1 MRSYKNLGL
10 LLFLGINSF
19 YFSQI
24 KLNKEKSVDI
34 ILEEGHF
41 VIGQND
47 AAVKFKICN
56 NSDVTYIIDPMGFYG
71 TTYVTENEK
80 IITPNIII
88 RSNHYYRDNIEACK
102 EDILILYPK
111 DLIYKVIMLDQNN
124 RNLYKYSR
132 PNTYVEI
139 IKSVH
144 NDVNAKRLGCE
155 NYLEELKNKGYVI
168 LNDEINAKIP
178 LKFK

>member
-1 MRSYKNLGL
+1 MSIYRKLSF

-24 KLNKEKSVDI
+24 KLNKEKGVDI
-34 ILEEGHF
+34 ILEDGHL

-47 AAVKFKICN
+47 TAINYKISN

-71 TTYVTENEK
+71 TTYVTENNK
-80 IITPNIII
+80 ILTPNVII
-88 RSNHYYRDNIEACK
+88 RSNHYNRDNIEVCK
-102 EDILILYPK
+102 EDIIILYPK
-111 DLIYKVIMLDQNN
+111 KTIYKIIMLDQNN
-124 RNLYKYSR
+124 RNVYKYSR
-132 PNTYVEI
+132 PNTYLEI

-144 NDVNAKRLGCE
+144 NDANAKRLGCE
-155 NYLEELKNKGYVI
+155 NYIEELKNKGYVV
-168 LNDEINAKIP
+168 LNDEINAQIP